1 MGQRNARSRR
11 TLFERE
17 SELAAADE
25 ALNELTGLRRDGT
38 EPPGRPRGAL
48 LAFAAR
54 AGLGKTT
61 LLAEVRRRAA
71 VKGCTVLSARGGDQ
85 EQRVA
90 FHVARQLL
98 QPQLAGAAESEIR
111 ASLGSW
117 YAIVG
122 PALGL
127 CAPAEGAPP
136 DQQGLRD
143 GLDWVLTHL
152 AVQRAPM
159 VLLLDDAHWAD
170 PESLSWLAAFAPR
183 AEELPLLLV
192 VAYRPEELPDH
203 AEAFRG
209 LPGRAGQRP
218 LDLEP
223 LSAAAVARLVRRI
236 SAPRPTTLSA
246 ASAGRSPRATP
257 SRRSS

>member
-1 MGQRNARSRR
+1 MGQRAVRSRR

-17 SELAAADE
+17 GELAAADE
-25 ALNELTGLRRDGT
+25 ALNELTGLREDGT
-38 EPPGRPRGAL
+38 EASERPRGAL
-48 LAFAAR
+48 LAFAGR
-54 AGLGKTT
+54 AGIGKTT

-71 VKGCTVLSARGGDQ
+71 AQGCTVLSARGGDQ
-85 EQRVA
+85 EQGVA

-98 QPQLAGAAESEIR
+98 QPQLAGIAEAELR
-111 ASLGSW
+111 AQLGSW

-127 CAPAEGAPP
+127 CAPSEGAPP

-159 VLLLDDAHWAD
+159 VLVLDDAHWAD

-183 AEELPLLLV
+183 VEELPLLLA
-192 VAYRPEELPDH
+192 VAYRPDELPDH
-203 AEAFRG
+203 AEA
-209 LPGRAGQRP
+209 
-218 LDLEP
+218 
-223 LSAAAVARLVRRI
+223 
-236 SAPRPTTLSA
+236 
-246 ASAGRSPRATP
+246 
-257 SRRSS
+257 